1 MLINPNIDTFIS
13 KFSLTDDNQSTYIS
27 ILSMVNPLGGL
38 IGVFIAKALV
48 NPTELL
54 IKYTENRLKREDWE
68 Q

>member
-13 KFSLTDDNQSTYIS
+13 KFSLTEDNQSTYIS

-38 IGVFIAKALV
+38 IGVFIAKVLV

-54 IKYTENRLKREDWE
+54 IKYTENRLKRED
-68 Q
+68 